1 MREDIIVEVKS
12 ISFIIIN
19 NSSNNN
25 NLTVVHKLTSFRLL
39 A

>member
-1 MREDIIVEVKS
+1 MKEDIIVEVKC